1 MKTHFL
7 NFAAAALIVLAAASC
22 NKEEIINTGDDGTKA
37 IALSISIG
45 EPGTKAFDL
54 DDRYQNDYGD
64 FTSLDIYFTN
74 TGGTILY
81 HWAASDAANGN
92 GKILWDNFV
101 TAQNGV
107 KFLGLSGD
115 VTGVYVVAN
124 GKGSTLTDGEITT
137 GANIQDLNQNMQLTS
152 YGPAENQN
160 AMPYAGGDITLAP
173 VDHVNEN
180 AGTIT
185 IGDDPKDNGSY
196 VHADIHLRPAIS
208 RVEIEKVG
216 VKTKGENYYKYAD
229 GKIEQVNAVPETIS
243 EGDAYYSVA
252 WENFNVEFVGVY
264 MSDVYRVTNLF
275 PASSEIGQWNVDNN
289 FFATPGFDNSNAPIV
304 NGAWASLANEINLN
318 KILAYSNFNAVY
330 QPFDE
335 PGYTLPE
342 GDNNNSWLFNGGA
355 ENGTNTKV
363 LPFHFFVPYNVTD
376 AQDVQKVGDA
386 KDVDPK
392 LHFQFDKAEGYDD
405 MNSGFTITKI
415 KKHTAANQEGEVIP
429 EGQDI
434 YDQLDVMY
442 EWPVAIGDGKA
453 YANVI
458 KFVDEGGVDVVI
470 KPGYIYRLKDVLID
484 PTNLNPAPSDNDVNN
499 IYVEVDVVPFKVQNV
514 YPVFE

>member
-1 MKTHFL
+1 
-7 NFAAAALIVLAAASC
+7 
-22 NKEEIINTGDDGTKA
+22 
-37 IALSISIG
+37 
-45 EPGTKAFDL
+45 
-54 DDRYQNDYGD
+54 
-64 FTSLDIYFTN
+64 
-74 TGGTILY
+74 
-81 HWAASDAANGN
+81 
-92 GKILWDNFV
+92 
-101 TAQNGV
+101 
-107 KFLGLSGD
+107 
-115 VTGVYVVAN
+115 
-124 GKGSTLTDGEITT
+124 
-137 GANIQDLNQNMQLTS
+137 
-152 YGPAENQN
+152 
-160 AMPYAGGDITLAP
+160 MPYAGGDITLAP

-185 IGDDPKDNGSY
+185 IGDAKDNGSY

-229 GKIEQVNAVPETIS
+229 GKIEQVNAKPGTIS
-243 EGDAYYSVA
+243 DGEAYYSVA

-264 MSDVYRVTNLF
+264 MSDVYRATNLF
-275 PASSEIGQWNVDNN
+275 PASSVIQQWNADGN
-289 FFATPGFDNSNAPIV
+289 FFATPGFENSTAPIQQ
-304 NGAWASLANEINLN
+304 GAWASLASEADLN
-318 KILAYSNFNAVY
+318 NILAYSNFNNGY
-330 QPFDE
+330 QPFNE
-335 PGYTLPE
+335 PGYVSEE
-342 GDNNNSWLFNGGA
+342 GDNSWLFNGGA

-376 AQDVQKVGDA
+376 GDEVSKVGTPG
-386 KDVDPK
+386 DVDPK
-392 LHFQFDKAEGYDD
+392 LHFQFDKAVGYDD
-405 MNSGFTITKI
+405 MNSGFTITAI
-415 KKHTAANQEGEVIP
+415 KKYTAANQAGVVIQ

-499 IYVEVDVVPFKVQNV
+499 IYVEVEVVPFKVQDV